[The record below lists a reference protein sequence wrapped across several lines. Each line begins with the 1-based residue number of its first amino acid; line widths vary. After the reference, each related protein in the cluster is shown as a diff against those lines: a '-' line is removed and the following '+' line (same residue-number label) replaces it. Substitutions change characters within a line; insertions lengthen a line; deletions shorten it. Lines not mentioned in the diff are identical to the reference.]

1 MGNYVVAGM
10 KSFGSILEKFLSD
23 DHFKDY
29 MSAEKIS
36 NFLKENCNKFLY
48 SYGQHFDKRKDYS
61 KYNQMIYSLF
71 YKNRMTPFFN
81 GCEFIVD
88 SGAFQISTGQ
98 LNKKECDILQDLYY
112 DFLANFTDIY
122 ERAFI
127 LDIPLGPECQLENTS
142 KNLYD
147 LNRRSYEKASSL
159 PDNVRDKIIYVHHF
173 RTPKT
178 WEIYTKI
185 LDELELFDK
194 FKYHATG
201 GIVINMSGDLSIP
214 CIIYILP
221 LVQLINRAKKANKTK
236 LNFHIL
242 GGSSFKD
249 VLFYELFR
257 KVVKEKHKIDLVIT
271 YDSSAIFK
279 SLIVGRNFYVID
291 DENDIIRKL
300 NLRSFSLPLNYGYK
314 KSTFEIFKEEINKLC
329 NKYDF
334 KFVDRDHLYDPETGT
349 FYLDYR
355 IYAIFYILSVYNDLE
370 KRMEKFADSI
380 YPLFASNDQ
389 QGFNDEIS
397 RMMIALNHGKITRKQ
412 TVKTNSIFKSLKI
425 LSDLDEDYCK
435 YIVNKH
441 LEKDEFIDVNN
452 LLTF

>member
-10 KSFGSILEKFLSD
+10 KSFGIILEKFLND
-23 DHFKDY
+23 EHFKNY
-29 MSAEKIS
+29 MTSEKIS
-36 NFLKENCNKFLY
+36 NFLRQNCNKFLY

-61 KYNQMIYSLF
+61 TYNQMIHSLF
-71 YKNRMTPFFN
+71 DKNRKTPFFN

-88 SGAFQISTGQ
+88 SGAFQVSTGQ

-112 DFLANFTDIY
+112 DFLSNCTDVY

-127 LDIPLGPECQLENTS
+127 LDLPLGPECQLENTS
-142 KNLYD
+142 KNLYN
-147 LNRRSYEKASSL
+147 LNKKSYEKASSL
-159 PDNVRDKIIYVHHF
+159 PDDIRDKIIYVHHF
-173 RTPKT
+173 RTPKS
-178 WEIYTKI
+178 WEIYTRI

-194 FKYHATG
+194 FQYHATG
-201 GIVINMSGDLSIP
+201 GIVANMSGDNLIP

-221 LVQLINRAKKANKTK
+221 LVQLINRAKKYNRSR

-257 KVVKEKHKIDLVIT
+257 KVVKEKHKIDLIIT

-291 DENDIIRKL
+291 DENQIIRKL
-300 NLRSFSLPLNYGYK
+300 NLRSFALSLNYGYD
-314 KSTFEIFKEEINKLC
+314 KSTFNIFKEEINKLC
-329 NKYDF
+329 NKYNF
-334 KFVDRDHLYDPETGT
+334 KFINRDNLYDSETKT
-349 FYLDYR
+349 FYSDYR

-370 KRMEKFADSI
+370 KRMEEFANYI
-380 YPLFASNDQ
+380 YPLFDSNDQ
-389 QGFNDEIS
+389 QGFNDEVS
-397 RMMIALNHGKITRKQ
+397 KMMISLNHGKITRKQ
-412 TVKTNSIFKSLKI
+412 TVKTNSIFKSLEM
-425 LSDLDEDYCK
+425 LSSLDEDYCE
-435 YIVNKH
+435 YIVNKY
-441 LEKDEFIDVNN
+441 LEKDEFIDINN